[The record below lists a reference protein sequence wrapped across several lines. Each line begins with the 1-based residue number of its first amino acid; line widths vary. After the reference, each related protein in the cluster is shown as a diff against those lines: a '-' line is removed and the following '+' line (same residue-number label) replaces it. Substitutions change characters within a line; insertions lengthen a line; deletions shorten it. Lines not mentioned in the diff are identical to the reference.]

1 MKGEEEASTALGK
14 DSAGDEDRHRR
25 REVREEPGKVTGN
38 CMKTPK
44 SAQES
49 LGETI

>member
-1 MKGEEEASTALGK
+1 MKEEGEASATLGK

-25 REVREEPGKVTGN
+25 REVREEPQQGPGKG
-38 CMKTPK
+38 MKTPK

-49 LGETI
+49 PGETL